1 MIETDKN
8 SRTSPNKK
16 DITEDILMIP
26 RLYTEIQQDI
36 MAILKQEYGVEKL
49 ILWSKPHDT
58 SLGDISFPLFSIAK
72 EIGKSPQEISDI
84 IIKRLAE
91 SKIIQKL
98 DIKGG
103 FLNIFLEREIFTT
116 NLIKFILNEP
126 LYGYSTIKKP
136 ERIIVEHTSSNPNAP
151 LHIGNFRN
159 SVIGDV
165 LARLLKMLG
174 AKVNVRYY
182 VNDLGKQVAPLI
194 IGYHL
199 LKSNGFHADCK
210 IDAWIGQIYATMNTL
225 LEIQQVKN
233 LLNTSNIAVD
243 QKISLYRLE
252 EKEVAKYILS
262 VKQGEKEK
270 EIKEKLVETLERL
283 KLVQDSLLEKIP
295 IIYTELHKLVTS
307 SIDSLYDMTNNF
319 ITKYLEGKNEG
330 IKEKY
335 REVVNNTLYGHIE
348 TLKLF
353 NIIHDDFDW
362 ESDVAWSGEVNY
374 ILEELEKNEFL
385 RHDAKARLLEND
397 KIGTQLGFK
406 KKYGITY
413 KIPDIIIVNSEGIP
427 LYPCRDIAYHLHK
440 LEKFDAN
447 YCYNVIGKQQQLPQ
461 LSVKLALYG
470 IFSQDLADKITHI
483 DYEYVTLVGR
493 KMASREL
500 EYVTPDELFESA
512 KKEVTKITSTR
523 NYTQEEQKEIA
534 KKVAASSIK
543 YYILKI
549 DSNKAVVFDI
559 KKAVD
564 PNENTGPFLQYS
576 YARALSILK
585 KAKEKGFKPKQISM
599 DLEKIDFI
607 PEKKEEWEL
616 IKSMEELPSIYI
628 SAAESLKLD
637 SIANFAFQIASAFH
651 KFYDNC
657 PVLAAETKEMLNF
670 RLLLVMSVIKC
681 LESLFEVMGLDILD
695 KM

>member
-1 MIETDKN
+1 MRQIQN
-8 SRTSPNKK
+8 SRTLPDKK
-16 DITEDILMIP
+16 DLTEDIRMIS

-36 MAILKQEYGVEKL
+36 MEILKQEYGVEKL
-49 ILWSKPHDT
+49 ILWSKPHDIN
-58 SLGDISFPLFSIAK
+58 LGDVSFPLFSIAK

-84 IIKRLAE
+84 IIKKIAE

-98 DIKGG
+98 YVKGG
-103 FLNIFLEREIFTT
+103 FLNIFLDREIFTT

-126 LYGYSTIKKP
+126 LYGYSTTRES

-165 LARLLKMLG
+165 LARLFKMLG
-174 AKVNVRYY
+174 ANVNVRYY

-233 LLNTSNIAVD
+233 LLNTNDIAVD
-243 QKISLYRLE
+243 QTISIYRLE
-252 EKEVAKYILS
+252 ETEVAKYILFI
-262 VKQGEKEK
+262 KQGEKEK
-270 EIKEKLVETLERL
+270 EIKENLVETLEKL
-283 KLVQDSLLEKIP
+283 KLVQDSLLQKIP
-295 IIYTELHKLVTS
+295 IIYTELHKLVLS
-307 SIDSLYDMTNNF
+307 NIDNLFNMTNNF
-319 ITKYLEGKNEG
+319 ITKYLEGKDEG

-348 TLKLF
+348 TLKSF

-362 ESDVAWSGEVNY
+362 ESDVAWSGEVKY

-397 KIGTQLGFK
+397 KIGSQLGFK
-406 KKYGITY
+406 EKYSITY

-470 IFSQDLADKITHI
+470 IFAQELADKITHI

-493 KMASREL
+493 KMAAREL

-543 YYILKI
+543 YHILKI
-549 DSNKAVVFDI
+549 DSNKAVIFDI

-585 KAKEKGFKPKQISM
+585 KAKEKGLKPKQISM

-616 IKSMEELPSIYI
+616 IKCMEELPSVYI

-637 SIANFAFQIASAFH
+637 SIANFAFQLASAFH
-651 KFYDNC
+651 KFYDKC